1 MNNIYVDI
9 DKNLN
14 ATLSY
19 PKYNIKTKAY
29 IGKNGYTS
37 DKKEGDNKTPLG
49 EFELGE
55 KLTTHNI
62 EGIKKIN
69 DKLYFVDD
77 INSKYYN
84 TIVETSD
91 TSEFSSA
98 EHLIDYKVQY
108 EYFIEIKY
116 NKEKIPGKGSCIVL
130 HCKNLDYTQGCIAVS
145 KDVMKELITL
155 IDDKTKI
162 IIREV

>member
-1 MNNIYVDI
+1 MVQLDFHQEQIILQV
-9 DKNLN
+9 
-14 ATLSY
+14 
-19 PKYNIKTKAY
+19 
-29 IGKNGYTS
+29 
-37 DKKEGDNKTPLG
+37 
-49 EFELGE
+49 
-55 KLTTHNI
+55 
-62 EGIKKIN
+62 
-69 DKLYFVDD
+69 YF
-77 INSKYYN
+77 
-84 TIVETSD
+84 
-91 TSEFSSA
+91 
-98 EHLIDYKVQY
+98 DYKVQY